1 MRRNLLKGLYLSMT
15 VMFLAFSLISA
26 QETRKFDYKDFNKV
40 EAGYGMHVQITQG
53 NNYSVEVKAS
63 KRDFEHLKVDKH
75 GRTLEFTM
83 KGWFTRRQDEITI
96 NITMPK
102 LTAMQLSGGS
112 KGMITMD
119 NTSDNFKAELSGGA
133 KLKGRLKCANA
144 SFDLSGGSWVS
155 LEGTGKNL
163 SVDGS
168 GGSSFKLKDFKV
180 TNVNSELSGGSE
192 AEVNMNG
199 KLNADQSGGSRIIYY
214 GNATLGRTDMSGG
227 SSVTKGE

>member
-1 MRRNLLKGLYLSMT
+1 MRRNLLKALYLSIP
-15 VMFLAFSLISA
+15 VLFLAFSLVSA

-40 EAGYGMHVQITQG
+40 EVGYGMQVQITQS

-63 KRDFEHLKVDKH
+63 DRDFEHLKVEKH
-75 GRTLEFTM
+75 GRTLNFTI
-83 KGWFTRRQDEITI
+83 KGWFTQRQDEITI

-102 LTAMQLSGGS
+102 LTAIKLSGGS
-112 KGMITMD
+112 KGIITMD
-119 NTSDNFKAELSGGA
+119 NASDKFEAGLSGGA
-133 KLKGRLKCANA
+133 KLKGTLNCANA

-155 LEGTGKNL
+155 LSGKGNNL

-192 AEVNMNG
+192 AEVYMNG